1 MVSYKLVNLRNLMI
15 TLSVGSVLATAAI
28 LLALVY
34 RFQSDDF
41 RHTILSDNTAS
52 SHKLAESINHYFLQ
66 AQHALAWS
74 VQNVPDATQRVN
86 LAQEARRL
94 YQQSQLFN
102 RVAVVNEQNVIDAI
116 FPAMPGDNHKPL
128 KSPGSLRALQ
138 SRQPLI
144 SLPYISTANN
154 FVVLLSYPLSSPQG
168 LPVGYL
174 AGVIY
179 LHKDSELNRLLKS
192 YHYTEGNHVRIETPQ
207 GTVIYDSSRN
217 PEDTSALL
225 DEPSLSERLLKSA
238 SGSFEGEIHHQTALI
253 SYSTVNSTG
262 WKVVIYSRQTAVKA
276 MMASSISLSAGVIF
290 PVIVL
295 ISLTAGYL
303 ASRISTPLTRL
314 ARVTEKF
321 PTDEKLK
328 NILNI
333 NVWYY
338 EAKILR
344 KAVYKSLRA
353 MQYTVSRL
361 NNDAMTDQLTDL
373 YNRRGLVEKM
383 RDLPSG
389 NNIIIMLDI
398 DNFKHINDR
407 YGHDT
412 GDRTL
417 VALAK
422 RLKNL
427 CRSSDI
433 ISRFGGEE
441 FVVVLPGCPFDTGV
455 TIAERI
461 RFGVSGYHDESIP
474 VFTVS
479 VGVYGVTEAADIPAD
494 QAIKLADIALYA
506 AKEAGRNCVVTNHQ
520 GQLRRYPQGNLL
532 VQPPRDVV
540 AEKAASKI

>member
-1 MVSYKLVNLRNLMI
+1 
-15 TLSVGSVLATAAI
+15 
-28 LLALVY
+28 
-34 RFQSDDF
+34 
-41 RHTILSDNTAS
+41 
-52 SHKLAESINHYFLQ
+52 
-66 AQHALAWS
+66 
-74 VQNVPDATQRVN
+74 
-86 LAQEARRL
+86 
-94 YQQSQLFN
+94 
-102 RVAVVNEQNVIDAI
+102 
-116 FPAMPGDNHKPL
+116 
-128 KSPGSLRALQ
+128 
-138 SRQPLI
+138 
-144 SLPYISTANN
+144 
-154 FVVLLSYPLSSPQG
+154 
-168 LPVGYL
+168 
-174 AGVIY
+174 
-179 LHKDSELNRLLKS
+179 
-192 YHYTEGNHVRIETPQ
+192 
-207 GTVIYDSSRN
+207 
-217 PEDTSALL
+217 
-225 DEPSLSERLLKSA
+225 
-238 SGSFEGEIHHQTALI
+238 
-253 SYSTVNSTG
+253 
-262 WKVVIYSRQTAVKA
+262 

-295 ISLTAGYL
+295 IALTAGYL

-321 PTDEKLK
+321 PADEKLK

-361 NNDAMTDQLTDL
+361 NNDAMTDQLTAL

-383 RDLPSG
+383 RDLSTN

-398 DNFKHINDR
+398 DNFKHINDK
-407 YGHDT
+407 YGHDI

-417 VALAK
+417 VTLAK
-422 RLKNL
+422 RLKSL

-461 RFGVSGYHDESIP
+461 RFGVSGYHDEGIP

-479 VGVYGVTEAADIPAD
+479 VGVCGMTEMSSEQVD

-506 AKEAGRNCVVTNHQ
+506 AKEAGRNCVVTNHN

-532 VQPPRDVV
+532 VQPPQEVV
-540 AEKAASKI
+540 VGKATSKI

>member
-15 TLSVGSVLATAAI
+15 SLSVGSVLATAAI

-34 RFQSDDF
+34 RFQSEDF
-41 RHTILSDNTAS
+41 RHTILVDNTAS

-74 VQNVPDATQRVN
+74 VKNVPDATRREY
-86 LAQEARRL
+86 LALEARRL

-128 KSPGSLRALQ
+128 SSLGSLKALQ
-138 SRQPLI
+138 SKQPLI

-154 FVVLLSYPLSSPQG
+154 FVVLLSYPLNSPQNH
-168 LPVGYL
+168 PAGYL

-192 YHYTEGNHVRIETPQ
+192 YHYAEGNHVRIETPQ
-207 GTVIYDSSRN
+207 GTVIYDSIRN
-217 PEDTSALL
+217 PEDASALL
-225 DEPSLSERLLKSA
+225 DEPSLSERLLKNT

-253 SYSTVNSTG
+253 SYSTVNATG

-276 MMASSISLSAGVIF
+276 MMASSISLSAGIII

-295 ISLTAGYL
+295 ISLTAAYL

-321 PTDEKLK
+321 PADEKLK

-361 NNDAMTDQLTDL
+361 NNDAMTDQLTAL

-383 RDLPSG
+383 RELPSG
-389 NNIIIMLDI
+389 SNIIILLDI
-398 DNFKHINDR
+398 DNFKNINDK
-407 YGHDT
+407 YGHDI

-417 VALAK
+417 VTLAK

-441 FVVVLPGCPFDTGV
+441 FVVVLPGCPFDTGT

-461 RFGVSGYHDESIP
+461 RFGVSGYHDEGVP

-479 VGVYGVTEAADIPAD
+479 IGVYAMTDTSAVPVD
-494 QAIKLADIALYA
+494 QAIKMADIALYA
-506 AKEAGRNCVVTNHQ
+506 AKEAGRNCVVTHHQ

-532 VQPPRDVV
+532 VHPPLKVV
-540 AEKAASKI
+540 AEKAVSKI